1 MFKMIKMFIIT
12 IFLTIHS
19 VNSLWVTVPTG
30 NVVVWYKWQ
39 KMQKEVGAPG
49 GVYFYNA
56 LTTDYQIVDVTSQMD
71 AIKNIEVVTLDKQ
84 KATLPSIKVWNQL
97 PLINVTNVLSVFEKK
112 HQNIPYDRALI
123 YDPVINYVKEICS
136 EYTGEQLRS
145 DNYKDLNEMIK
156 TFLTEYQM
164 KRPELNGK
172 DTGLKI
178 LKVFVEI
185 PRLSLEVE
193 KNYQDIAK
201 HKTAEQAEHARQKSV
216 LKQKETNNKVEEFEA
231 IKQLAVASTKN
242 RQDIEEAEAGAKM
255 EKIKSESDADK
266 IRIAADAESYAA
278 HKKATSNQELLTK
291 EYLQLYQFEKFGCQ
305 NHFGDLPNFLQISD
319 SALKSVASDE

>member
-1 MFKMIKMFIIT
+1 MIKTIIIT
-12 IFLTIHS
+12 LILTIHT
-19 VNSLWVTVPTG
+19 VNGLWVTVPTG

-39 KMQKEVGAPG
+39 KMQKEVGPPG
-49 GVYFYNA
+49 GVYFYNP
-56 LTTDYQIVDVTSQMD
+56 LTTEYQIVDVTSQMD
-71 AIKNIEVVTLDKQ
+71 EIKNIEVVTSDKQ

-97 PLINVTNVLSVFEKK
+97 PLDYVTNVLSVFEKK
-112 HQNIPYDRALI
+112 HNNIPYDRALI

-156 TFLTEYQM
+156 DYLTKYQS
-164 KRPELNGK
+164 KRVELNGK

-185 PRLSLEVE
+185 PRLSPEVE

-201 HKTAEQAEHARQKSV
+201 HKTAEQAEQARQKSV
-216 LKQKETNNKVEEFEA
+216 LKQKETENKVEELEA
-231 IKQLAVASTKN
+231 IKRLAVASTKN
-242 RQDIEEAEAGAKM
+242 RQDIEETEAGAKI
-255 EKIKSESDADK
+255 EKIKADSDATK
-266 IRIAADAESYAA
+266 VRIAADAESYAI
-278 HKKATSNQELLTK
+278 HKKATSNQELLTP

-305 NHFGDLPNFLQISD
+305 NHYGDLPNFLQISD
-319 SALKSVASDE
+319 TALKSGASDE

>member
-12 IFLTIHS
+12 FFLTIHS
-19 VNSLWVTVPTG
+19 VNSFWITVPTG

-49 GVYFYNA
+49 GVYFYNPM
-56 LTTDYQIVDVTSQMD
+56 TTDYQIVDVTSQMD

-97 PLINVTNVLSVFEKK
+97 PLSNVTNVLAVFEKK

-156 TFLTEYQM
+156 NYLTNYQLE
-164 KRPELNGK
+164 RPELNGK
-172 DTGLKI
+172 DTGLQI

-185 PRLSLEVE
+185 PRLSPEVE

-201 HKTAEQAEHARQKSV
+201 HKTAEQAEQSRQKSV
-216 LKQKETNNKVEEFEA
+216 LKQKETENKVEELEA

-255 EKIKSESDADK
+255 EKIKSETNAEK
-266 IRIAADAESYAA
+266 IRIAADAESYAT
-278 HKKATSNQELLTK
+278 HKKATSNQELLTP

-305 NHFGDLPNFLQISD
+305 NHYGDLPNFLQISD
-319 SALKSVASDE
+319 SALKSVVSDE